1 MVSSILVDVNYYIWE
16 NRSNFSE
23 NFWISRAVVELEYS
37 LYFLIFG

>member
-23 NFWISRAVVELEYS
+23 IYVLSCTITELKYS
-37 LYFLIFG
+37 L